1 MLAQRALIRSARR
14 LPRQLPAKR
23 SYAAQDANLQGAQ
36 DNAFNR
42 ERAAV
47 KHHAEQTSG
56 ITSFYVVSRFASHL
70 SVSIADKPIRNSV
83 VA

>member
-14 LPRQLPAKR
+14 LPRQLPTKR
-23 SYAAQDANLQGAQ
+23 SYASQDANLHGAQ

-47 KHHAEQTSG
+47 KHHAEQTSS
-56 ITSFYVVSRFASHL
+56 IAFPVPHTIASHITPRL
-70 SVSIADKPIRNSV
+70 CVICR
-83 VA
+83 

>member
-1 MLAQRALIRSARR
+1 MLAHRALIRSARR
-14 LPRQLPAKR
+14 LPRQLPTKR
-23 SYAAQDANLQGAQ
+23 GYASQDANLHGVQ

-56 ITSFYVVSRFASHL
+56 ITSFSTSPYQFPHSSLRSHIPLHLCVVR
-70 SVSIADKPIRNSV
+70 R
-83 VA
+83 

>member
-23 SYAAQDANLQGAQ
+23 SYASQDAKLHGVQ

-56 ITSFYVVSRFASHL
+56 IASVFQSPILLFPTSLHL
-70 SVSIADKPIRNSV
+70 TSVHKSLTT
-83 VA
+83 